1 MRVKEESEK
10 SRLKLNIEKTKI
22 MTSSPT
28 TLWQIDGEKL
38 EAVPDFIF
46 LCSKITVD
54 GDCSHEIKKTLAPWK
69 KSYNKPKQHV
79 KKQRHYFANKGPP
92 SQSYGFSSSHVQMWN
107 LNHKEGWAL
116 KNLCFWIVI
125 LEKTLESPL
134 DNKEIKPI
142 NPKGNQPWIFTE
154 RIDAEAAILRPP
166 DAKSQLI
173 GKDPNAG
180 KDCRRKRGWQ
190 RMRWLDAVTD
200 SIAMKFSKLW
210 EIVKDREAWCAAVHG
225 GCKSRKQLS
234 VWTIVKIVKLV
245 LELGII
251 YYFLYILCL
260 SWVSHSVMSE
270 YDFAL

>member
-28 TLWQIDGEKL
+28 TSWQIDGEKV

-46 LCSKITVD
+46 LCSSITAD

-69 KSYNKPKQHV
+69 KSYNKPRQHV

-107 LNHKEGWAL
+107 LKRKEGWAP
-116 KNLCFWIVI
+116 KNLCFRIVMP
-125 LEKTLESPL
+125 EKTLESPL

-142 NPKGNQPWIFTE
+142 NPKGNQPWIFTG

-173 GKDPNAG
+173 GKDPDAG
-180 KDCRRKRGWQ
+180 ADWRQRQKGMAEDEMFEWHPWLNGQESEQTLGDSEGQGRLACCRPR
-190 RMRWLDAVTD
+190 
-200 SIAMKFSKLW
+200 
-210 EIVKDREAWCAAVHG
+210 
-225 GCKSRKQLS
+225 GCKKSDTTEQLKN
-234 VWTIVKIVKLV
+234 TPTATAM
-245 LELGII
+245 
-251 YYFLYILCL
+251 
-260 SWVSHSVMSE
+260 H
-270 YDFAL
+270 